1 VQQWT
6 GHAVPDAR
14 QYGPAAE
21 RNTGPILALLGR
33 HLPRSGTILEIGS
46 GTGQHV
52 IACAAAHPELSWQPS
67 DPDPAA
73 RASIAAWTA
82 ASALAN
88 VRAPLDLDVT
98 AEDWPRALDRP
109 LQGIVCIN
117 LLHIAP
123 WAACMGLM
131 TGAGRLLERGAPLY
145 LYGPFK
151 QGGRHTA
158 PSNAQFDRY
167 LRLCDPAWGVRDLEA
182 VVECATEH
190 GLDLVHQEPMPA
202 NNMSLLLGRR

>member
-1 VQQWT
+1 VV
-6 GHAVPDAR
+6 AF
-14 QYGPAAE
+14 
-21 RNTGPILALLGR
+21 
-33 HLPRSGTILEIGS
+33 
-46 GTGQHV
+46 
-52 IACAAAHPELSWQPS
+52 AAAHPELSWQPS

-82 ASALAN
+82 AAAVAN
-88 VRAPLDLDVT
+88 VRAPLDLDAT

-109 LQGIVCIN
+109 LQGIVCID

-123 WAACMGLM
+123 WAACTGLM
-131 TGAGRLLERGAPLY
+131 TGAGRVLERSAPLY

-182 VVECATEH
+182 VVECAAAH
-190 GLDLVHQEPMPA
+190 GGLYLLHQEPMPA
-202 NNMSLLLGRR
+202 NNLSVLLGRR